1 MTPSPP
7 PKKKPS
13 CDDPQKMS
21 TISSY
26 PKKYSFLKTPKN
38 TEIQM
43 SEPQNSPSLSLHE
56 NIKV

>member
-7 PKKKPS
+7 KKKS
-13 CDDPQKMS
+13 RCDDPKKMS

-26 PKKYSFLKTPKN
+26 PKKYSFLKTPQN

-43 SEPQNSPSLSLHE
+43 SEPKKWPQP
-56 NIKV
+56 KYT

>member
-7 PKKKPS
+7 QKKNPS
-13 CDDPQKMS
+13 CDDPKKMS

-26 PKKYSFLKTPKN
+26 PQKYSFLKTPKN

-43 SEPQNSPSLSLHE
+43 SEPQKWSQP
-56 NIKV
+56 KYT

>member
-13 CDDPQKMS
+13 CDDPPKMS

-43 SEPQNSPSLSLHE
+43 SEPQ
-56 NIKV
+56 K